1 MQNNSV
7 GTNSLASKP
16 VSYQS
21 MRHMSPL
28 GRKPA
33 MKGFTLMELVV
44 GMLVM
49 GIAITMMTSMLFP
62 QADRAAKTLHR
73 VRSAELAHGILNE
86 IWGKRYDQFTNANGG
101 VPACGSSQGGNPVGE
116 ACSTVMGPETIL
128 GVEEKRNDYNDVDD
142 YNGLKHTDLMLNSTQ
157 SYAAFYP
164 NYRLEVIV
172 GLGTVANTKLITVDV
187 TTPDGEVI
195 TYQAVRSNY

>member
-1 MQNNSV
+1 MFMQNNSV

-16 VSYQS
+16 VSDQS

-28 GRKPA
+28 GRKHA

-101 VPACGSSQGGNPVGE
+101 VPACNSPLGI
-116 ACSTVMGPETIL
+116 ACSTIMGPETIA
-128 GVEEKRNDYNDVDD
+128 GIKEVRNDFNDVDD
-142 YNGLKHTDLMLNSTQ
+142 YNGLLHTDLMLNSTQ

-164 NYRLEVIV
+164 NYQLRVTV
-172 GLGTVANTKLITVDV
+172 ALGTAANTKLITVHV
-187 TTPDGEVI
+187 TTPDGETI

>member
-1 MQNNSV
+1 MFMQNNSV

-28 GRKPA
+28 GRKHA

-101 VPACGSSQGGNPVGE
+101 VPACNSPLGI
-116 ACSTVMGPETIL
+116 ACSTIMGPETIA
-128 GVEEKRNDYNDVDD
+128 GIKEVRNDFNDVDD
-142 YNGLKHTDLMLNSTQ
+142 YNGLLHTDLMLNSTQ

-164 NYRLEVIV
+164 NYQLRVTV
-172 GLGTVANTKLITVDV
+172 ALGTAANTKLITVHV
-187 TTPDGEVI
+187 TTPDGETI

>member
-1 MQNNSV
+1 MFMQNNSV

-16 VSYQS
+16 FSDQS

-28 GRKPA
+28 GRKHA

-101 VPACGSSQGGNPVGE
+101 VPACNSPLGI
-116 ACSTVMGPETIL
+116 ACSTIMGPETIA
-128 GVEEKRNDYNDVDD
+128 GIKEVRNDFNDVDD
-142 YNGLKHTDLMLNSTQ
+142 YNGLLHTDLMLNSTQ

-164 NYRLEVIV
+164 NYQLRVTV
-172 GLGTVANTKLITVDV
+172 ALGTAANTKLITVHV
-187 TTPDGEVI
+187 TTPDGETI